1 MDSYVGSSRP
11 VTKKPSS
18 SRSRNS
24 FVTLCRMPSEYRGS
38 TSGPLRGMPSAV
50 PKSPAKKNVAF
61 LKPRAQKRG
70 SAGSVLEPP
79 LEDVF
84 ATRRFDGGT
93 TRSFAGS

>member
-1 MDSYVGSSRP
+1 
-11 VTKKPSS
+11 
-18 SRSRNS
+18 
-24 FVTLCRMPSEYRGS
+24 MPSEYRGS
-38 TSGPLRGMPSAV
+38 TCGPLRGMPSAV

-70 SAGSVLEPP
+70 SAGSVSVLLAVEP

-84 ATRRFDGGT
+84 ATRRFHGGT